1 MQHYSSLF
9 LPKSM
14 TPDKSWDCRIIK
26 NVKSDDWLYGK
37 IQVFSYEPNGKD
49 YSHVYDNIRLYKNII
64 NNMPPADIGNP
75 ADIHEFRVY
84 GMVGQTRDKL
94 PNFYDIPDIIVIKGI
109 NFHIN
114 YDIPFILASLSMNE
128 EMYNKCKLIGWSI
141 SKFNEGNLKNRAS
154 LTFYLK
160 GDKQILYNE
169 LKWLLINECD
179 RYDKNLTVHDKFLL
193 VKKCIPEDSIF
204 YNVVYDS
211 DKIEELI
218 QKTTKD
224 KFTDREKKDIQNAI
238 IYANKH
244 IKNQNK
250 INILRNILL

>member
-14 TPDKSWDCRIIK
+14 IPDKSWDYRIVTD
-26 NVKSDDWLYGK
+26 NDWLQDK
-37 IQVFSYEPNGKD
+37 IQVYSYEPNGKD

-64 NNMPPADIGNP
+64 DKIPVADSENP
-75 ADIHEFRVY
+75 AGVHDFRVY
-84 GMVGQTRDKL
+84 GMIGQTRDKL
-94 PNFYDIPDIIVIKGI
+94 PNFYEIPDIITIKGI
-109 NFHIN
+109 NFHVS
-114 YDIPFILASLSMNE
+114 YDIAFILASLSMNE

-141 SKFNEGNLKNRAS
+141 SKFDKGNLKNRAS

-169 LKWLLINECD
+169 LKWLLIHECD
-179 RYDKNLTVHDKFLL
+179 RFDKNLSVHDKFML

-204 YNVVYDS
+204 YNVVYDCP
-211 DKIEELI
+211 KLEEMLA
-218 QKTTKD
+218 KTTKD
-224 KFTDREKKDIQNAI
+224 KFTDREKKDINNAI
-238 IYANKH
+238 IYAVKH
-244 IKNQNK
+244 NTPQNK